1 MINKASALDASFT
14 YAPEVKATSGP
25 NAPEGATVTHSQ
37 TNAQIMYSLR
47 F

>member
-1 MINKASALDASFT
+1 MINKASAVDVSFT
-14 YAPEVKATSGP
+14 YAPEVKQTSGAG
-25 NAPEGATVTHSQ
+25 APEGATVKHSQ